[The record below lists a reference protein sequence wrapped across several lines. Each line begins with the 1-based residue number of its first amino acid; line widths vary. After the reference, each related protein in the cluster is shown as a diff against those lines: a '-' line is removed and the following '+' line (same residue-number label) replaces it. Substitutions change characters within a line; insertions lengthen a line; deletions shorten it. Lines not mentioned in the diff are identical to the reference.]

1 MLRNLLHRLLPAGT
15 IASLVLAPALIS
27 PQTSPVQ
34 AQGTPGLIEFR
45 WDSDRDYRKLYYY
58 LTSTL
63 PDERSTWYLT
73 LRAKDRKTA
82 ILKLTVTVPDYFDS
96 KLKPERMAVCR
107 MSKGGMM
114 HRTKCL

>member
-15 IASLVLAPALIS
+15 IAGLVLAPALIA

-45 WDSDRDYRKLYYY
+45 WDTDRDYRKLYYY

-82 ILKLTVTVPDYFDS
+82 ILKLTVTARLLRLQTEAGTHGRLPHEQGRNDAS
-96 KLKPERMAVCR
+96 HQMP
-107 MSKGGMM
+107 
-114 HRTKCL
+114 